1 MPPPPLN
8 ASELNAMG
16 QTLQQASNNYQR
28 DEILTDTTKTA
39 YGLESTATPDDVFEQ
54 IIEKSTAWR
63 LIASYTEPNS
73 YIFTVPDNITQI
85 GVYLR
90 GGGGSG
96 GFQVTSQNN
105 NFGATGGASG
115 RCKNIV
121 MDVTPGQQINVVV
134 GTGGAS
140 STGNGNNGGTTSFG
154 GESVDGGQGGQRGSG
169 SGFINGAEGSQGSDS
184 IQLTNASLYG
194 SIFLYGVANRG
205 TDQQICESANK
216 FDPFMSVPYAGG
228 RAYNYGNASD
238 YTYQECPPLLDGTHG
253 GSGLCTSNSDG
264 EDAVGAGNG
273 GGGCVSANYRKSG
286 AGAAGGV
293 WIYVQ
298 GVK

>member
-1 MPPPPLN
+1 
-8 ASELNAMG
+8 MG

-28 DEILTDTTKTA
+28 DEILTDTTKTS

-73 YIFTVPDNITQI
+73 YMFTVPDNVTQI

-105 NFGATGGASG
+105 RFCATGGASG
-115 RCKNIV
+115 KCKNVI
-121 MDVTPGQQINVVV
+121 MDVIPGQQINLVV
-134 GTGGAS
+134 GSGGAGTQS
-140 STGNGNNGGTTSFG
+140 HGNNGGTTSFN
-154 GESVDGGQGGQRGSG
+154 GESVDGGGGGRAASG
-169 SGFINGAEGSQGSDS
+169 SGGCAGAVGSQSSDS
-184 IQLTNASLYG
+184 ISGDGNMNR
-194 SIFLYGVANRG
+194 SIFLYGVPNRE
-205 TDQQICESANK
+205 TDQPQCESSNR

-228 RAYNYGNASD
+228 GAYIYGNAGQGD
-238 YTYQECPPLLDGTHG
+238 QVYQECPPLIDGTHG
-253 GSGLCTSNSDG
+253 GSGMILGISSDG
-264 EDAVGAGNG
+264 QNAVGAGNG
-273 GGGCVSANYRKSG
+273 GGGAVSAHYHTSG